1 MSLGNITSANA
12 VIVMTVEDLFP
23 AGVRLEQFAT
33 DQALDGDD
41 HEYAQARMGVDG
53 QLGAGYVPN
62 PWNVTVML
70 EASSPSLKVMQA
82 VAQAMRTNRRTY
94 EISFTV
100 TIPSLKQVHTYR
112 DGVLQSGKDLPAIK
126 KTLDPTSWRF
136 VFGKFNQSGI

>member
-53 QLGAGYVPN
+53 QLAAGS
-62 PWNVTVML
+62 W
-70 EASSPSLKVMQA
+70 ASRPGWRLRCWGRFPSG
-82 VAQAMRTNRRTY
+82 R
-94 EISFTV
+94 
-100 TIPSLKQVHTYR
+100 
-112 DGVLQSGKDLPAIK
+112 
-126 KTLDPTSWRF
+126 
-136 VFGKFNQSGI
+136 